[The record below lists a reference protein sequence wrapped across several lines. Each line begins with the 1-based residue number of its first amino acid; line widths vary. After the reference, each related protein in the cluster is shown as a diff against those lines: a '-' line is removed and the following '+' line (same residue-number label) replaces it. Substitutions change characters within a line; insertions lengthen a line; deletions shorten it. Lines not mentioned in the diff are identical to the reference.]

1 MQATFDRLPQY
12 LAKLLAAPP
21 ERARSSHCLQKPPP
35 RVHRARIRRNQS
47 NVPQRN
53 PARSVATPPART
65 LQLPVDVLLRRGP
78 LLPSDEIVSGD
89 RKIVSRIPGSGH
101 PGKTSRSLFL
111 IHRLELIL
119 RPVQK
124 YAQVIAVHPDV
135 PADRVLIPFLQ
146 ENRSQ

>member
-53 PARSVATPPART
+53 PARSAATPPART
-65 LQLPVDVLLRRGP
+65 LQLPVDVLPRRGP
-78 LLPSDEIVSGD
+78 LLPSDEIVRATAKSFHEF
-89 RKIVSRIPGSGH
+89 PA
-101 PGKTSRSLFL
+101 
-111 IHRLELIL
+111 
-119 RPVQK
+119 PVTQGR
-124 YAQVIAVHPDV
+124 
-135 PADRVLIPFLQ
+135 PADP
-146 ENRSQ
+146 